1 MLALTREETLM
12 TRSLPMQLLGAAV
25 FLGVIVVAAILIS
38 DQWADYVVFGA
49 FVVTFLG
56 FAIAVNHRQ
65 YPTKKRG
72 FQRDSA
78 ASERKPR
85 P

>member
-1 MLALTREETLM
+1 
-12 TRSLPMQLLGAAV
+12 MQMLGAAL
-25 FLGVIVVAAILIS
+25 FLGIIVAGAIAFA

-49 FVVTFLG
+49 FFVTFLG

-72 FQRDSA
+72 FKRS
-78 ASERKPR
+78 SEAPKKKPLV
-85 P
+85 